1 MTLPIKPPSF
11 EMPPADY
18 ERAYMIRLLKK
29 LESTFVELNA
39 AGPLRASRVNISN
52 LPTSAT
58 GLAVGDLWN
67 DLGTV
72 KVKT

>member
-1 MTLPIKPPSF
+1 MTLPIKPPIF
-11 EMPPADY
+11 EMPPAEY
-18 ERAYMIRLLKK
+18 ERAYMIRLIKK
-29 LESTFVELNA
+29 MESTFVELNA
-39 AGPLRASRVNISN
+39 AGPLHANRVNISD

-67 DLGTV
+67 DTGTV